1 MNLIELLNDKSLK
14 GTEKREEVI
23 RAIVECSITL
33 NEIDSLCN
41 SLNDKQITDILEAIE
56 EITK

>member
-23 RAIVECSITL
+23 RAIVECSLSL
-33 NEIDSLCN
+33 NENDSLCN
-41 SLNDKQITDILEAIE
+41 SLRR
-56 EITK
+56 